1 MLAEVYRG
9 QWDADA
15 LLASRLLGETR
26 AIFGKAVDKGTP
38 RSTPHRTAFKRSLKT
53 STDVFSA
60 FRVHR
65 QAADVAALITADDGR
80 RIPFAEW
87 AAKAQPY
94 LNHQN
99 RAWLL
104 TEYSTAVRR
113 AHDEADWQRFREDSD
128 IYPNLEW
135 VPSTSAHPGG
145 DHKVFWGTV
154 LPVSDPFWTQH
165 RPGDRWNCKCSLRP
179 TDRPAAATSRRP
191 AKADGPQPGL
201 TAKPGSGQVFSADHP
216 YFPSSCAECPFGSA
230 LSALAASL
238 RGGRRDCNS
247 CPKARK
253 ALGQLGEN
261 ARRARSATNAKR
273 RADLD
278 KWADESLPNVTV
290 GKFAAKRDKVGGI
303 VVNKRTTR
311 EVFAKN
317 VKGQDLPEV
326 LKMLRDYKSWLLK
339 VDKLRTEPS
348 RHHGNAVFN
357 VYSVEYRGANYEVK
371 TKVERGEEILY
382 TIKKT
387 ES

>member
-9 QWDADA
+9 EWDADA
-15 LLASRLLGETR
+15 LLSSRLLGETR

-65 QAADVAALITADDGR
+65 QAADVAALLTGDDGR
-80 RIPFAEW
+80 RTPFGEW

-99 RAWLL
+99 RAWLM

-135 VPSTSAHPGG
+135 VPSTSAHPGA
-145 DHKVFWGTV
+145 DHKVFWGMV
-154 LPVSDPFWTQH
+154 LPVSDPFWSSH

-179 TDRPAAATSRRP
+179 TDRPASSAPRRA
-191 AKADGPQPGL
+191 AKADDPQPGL
-201 TAKPGSGQVFSADHP
+201 TAKPGSGEVFSTDHP
-216 YFPSSCAECPFGSA
+216 YFPKSCASCPFGGS
-230 LSALAASL
+230 LRALAASL
-238 RGGRRDCNS
+238 RGGKRDCNV

-253 ALGQLGEN
+253 ALGGLGEN
-261 ARRARSATNAKR
+261 ARRARTAANAKR

-290 GKFAAKRDKVGGI
+290 GKFKAKRDVVGGI
-303 VVNKRTTR
+303 VINKRTAR
-311 EVFAKN
+311 EVFTKN
-317 VKGQDLPEV
+317 VNGRTLPEV
-326 LKMLRDYKSWLLK
+326 LGMLRNYKSWLLK
-339 VDKLRTEPS
+339 MTKLRTEPA
-348 RHHGNAVFN
+348 RHHDNALFY
-357 VYSVEYRGANYEVK
+357 VYSVEYGDADYEVK
-371 TKVERGEEILY
+371 TKVECGEELLY
-382 TIKKT
+382 TIKKV
-387 ES
+387 EN